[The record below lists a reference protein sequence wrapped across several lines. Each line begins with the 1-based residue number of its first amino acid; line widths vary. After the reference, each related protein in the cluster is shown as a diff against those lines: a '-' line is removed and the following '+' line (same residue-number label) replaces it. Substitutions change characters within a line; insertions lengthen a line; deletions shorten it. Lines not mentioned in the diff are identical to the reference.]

1 MPSPPCHLPPG
12 VCDLGGLVKSVLLR
26 MMLQPYGPQ
35 DLRRLT
41 KQLKQVGS
49 KQVPWWLTGT
59 DCGWCP
65 LAYSMPAG
73 CASRLLAAH
82 QDRPWS
88 APCQAL
94 EPQVPSST
102 HLPPPVHPQVAPHM
116 SPFSFWLLRQCAA
129 GCGTAG
135 LTLSQQ
141 QAARAE
147 AEKALSARIDR
158 LFSEAQEQVWWG

>member
-1 MPSPPCHLPPG
+1 
-12 VCDLGGLVKSVLLR
+12 
-26 MMLQPYGPQ
+26 
-35 DLRRLT
+35 
-41 KQLKQVGS
+41 
-49 KQVPWWLTGT
+49 
-59 DCGWCP
+59 
-65 LAYSMPAG
+65 
-73 CASRLLAAH
+73 
-82 QDRPWS
+82 
-88 APCQAL
+88 
-94 EPQVPSST
+94 
-102 HLPPPVHPQVAPHM
+102 M